1 MLTTYYIL
9 PNEMAKQKMLP
20 QQLSKYWSARHCLTV
35 CDGLLLYETRIVV
48 PKQLQHDTPCKIHK
62 GHKGIGRCRLRV
74 LTSVWWLGVSIQ
86 TEEFVKKCSN
96 CVKVTHP
103 ANDPMISFKLPKHP
117 WETIATDLFEQN
129 NQTYIL
135 FVDYYSCYPK
145 VIKLNSTTPACTS
158 VMNAMKSVFS
168 RHGIPHTVISDNG
181 PQYDSVEM
189 KQFVS
194 TYGFHYV
201 TSSPYY
207 PQSNG
212 LAECMVKTIK
222 SLIAATSDIYL
233 ALLSYRATTLP

>member
-1 MLTTYYIL
+1 M
-9 PNEMAKQKMLP
+9 
-20 QQLSKYWSARHCLTV
+20 
-35 CDGLLLYETRIVV
+35 
-48 PKQLQHDTPCKIHK
+48 
-62 GHKGIGRCRLRV
+62 RV
-74 LTSVWWLGVSIQ
+74 STSVWWPGVSIQ

-103 ANDPMISFKLPKHP
+103 TNEPMISFKLSKHP

-135 FVDYYSCYPK
+135 FVDYYSCYPE
-145 VIKLNSTTPACTS
+145 VIKLNSTTSTCTS

-194 TYGFHYV
+194 TYGFNYV

-222 SLIAATSDIYL
+222 SLIAAASDIYL
-233 ALLSYRATTLP
+233 ALLSYRAATLPYVY